1 MVTVKPIRSED
12 DYEGALARLGEIF
25 QAEDGTPDGDE
36 RDILADLIEIYEERH
51 YPIGLP
57 SPVAAIE
64 FQMDQMGLTP
74 RDLIPY
80 IGSRSRVS
88 EVLSGKRDITMSMAR
103 ALHAHLNIPAEILL
117 QEPGAEFDAAFEK
130 LEPSR
135 FPLKEMAKLGWI
147 PNLPDLKDRAEEL
160 ISTLVEHAGGR
171 RVALASLYRKSDH
184 RRINAKADRY
194 ALSAW
199 CMQVMATANRR
210 EISGNYDP
218 GCVTREF
225 LHEVAQLSIFED
237 GPSRA
242 KDLLAERGIG
252 LECVRHLS
260 RTYLDGA
267 ALSLEDGRPVIGLT
281 LRYDRIDNFWFTLLH
296 ELAHVGLHFDGSDHI
311 SFIDDLTLRA
321 SDNKGVDLKETQ
333 ADQWAEEALI
343 PSELWEDSE
352 ARHNPSPMNVIALAQ
367 ELNIHP
373 AIIAG
378 RVRYEQNNYRLL
390 SQFVGSGQVRRQF
403 DNAAPT

>member
-12 DYEGALARLGEIF
+12 DYEDALARFGEIF
-25 QAEDGTPDGDE
+25 QAEDGSPEGDE
-36 RDILADLIEIYEERH
+36 RDVLADLIEVYEGRH

-64 FQMDQMGLTP
+64 FQMDQMELTP

-88 EVLSGKRDITMSMAR
+88 EVMSGKRDITMSMAR

-117 QEPGAEFDAAFEK
+117 QEPGAEFDAAFDN

-135 FPLKEMAKLGWI
+135 FPIKEMARFGWI
-147 PNLPDLKDRAEEL
+147 PDLPDLKDRAEEL
-160 ISTLVEHAGGR
+160 VSVLVGRAGGR
-171 RVALASLYRKSDH
+171 RTALASLYRKNDH

-194 ALSAW
+194 ALAAW
-199 CMQVMATANRR
+199 CLQVMATANQRG
-210 EISGNYDP
+210 ISGSYEP

-225 LHEVAQLSIFED
+225 LREIAQLSTFED

-242 KDLLAERGIG
+242 KYLLTERGIG
-252 LECVRHLS
+252 LEYVRHLS

-267 ALSLEDGRPVIGLT
+267 ALSLADGTPVIGLT

-296 ELAHVGLHFDGSDHI
+296 ELAHVGLHLDGNDHTL
-311 SFIDDLTLRA
+311 FIDDLTLRGSADRGA
-321 SDNKGVDLKETQ
+321 SSKETQ
-333 ADQWAEEALI
+333 ADQWTEEALI
-343 PSELWEDSE
+343 SSEVWEDSE
-352 ARHNPSPMNVIALAQ
+352 ARHNPNANNIIALAQ
-367 ELNIHP
+367 RLRIHP
-373 AIIAG
+373 AVVAG
-378 RVRYEQNNYRLL
+378 RVRYERGNYRLL
-390 SQFVGSGQVRRQF
+390 SQFVGTGQVRKQF
-403 DNAAPT
+403 EDTLP